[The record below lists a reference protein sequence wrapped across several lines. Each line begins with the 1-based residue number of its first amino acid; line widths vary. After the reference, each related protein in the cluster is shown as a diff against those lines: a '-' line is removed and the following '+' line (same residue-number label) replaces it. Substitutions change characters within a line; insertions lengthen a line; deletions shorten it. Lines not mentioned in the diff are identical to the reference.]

1 MDGEKRTHLWL
12 VVSVC
17 FAAFMATLDS
27 YIVTISLP
35 VIASYFGVGSGKVSW
50 VILSYVFF
58 LTSTMLIIGKL
69 SDRVGLKRIFI
80 LGFGIF
86 IVGSAVCGIAW
97 NIWVLVFF
105 RALQGMGAAMMTVP
119 CYALIPRH
127 VPAGIRGW
135 AFGLLSVAAA
145 LGLIVGGP
153 AGGMIS
159 GYLSWHWIF
168 LINVPVGIP
177 AILVAWKVLPP
188 DPREPGGRPG
198 HGFDYAGSI
207 LSFLGVLSLL
217 VALSLV
223 DAMGWKSFPV
233 IGGFFSSAVLM
244 AAFLIHESRTP
255 DPLVDLGLFSV
266 PSFSPATAGTGFAF
280 LVLAGSNFIVPFYLQ
295 LLAGLSPQHAGLVL
309 LLYSV
314 SYILVTPFA
323 GRAADRMDPA
333 LLCFAG
339 MVSAAGAFAF
349 FAVSLAWG
357 GLAPV
362 TVFLLWLGV
371 SYGLFFSPNNTLVM
385 GAVPQERQGVASGV
399 FSVISRLSIVLG
411 VSMFEAIYSGSSTG
425 LGGASA
431 GSGKNMPALEHGF
444 RAVYIFGAVFSM
456 GAAVFSASLVK
467 RKKMVK
473 SI

>member
-1 MDGEKRTHLWL
+1 MDGEKRTYFWL

-35 VIASYFGVGSGKVSW
+35 VIATYFGVGSGEVSW
-50 VILSYVFF
+50 VVLSYVFF

-80 LGFGIF
+80 LGFCIF
-86 IVGSAVCGIAW
+86 IVGSAVCGMAW
-97 NIWVLVFF
+97 NIWALVGF

-119 CYALIPRH
+119 SYALIPRH

-177 AILVAWKVLPP
+177 AILVARKVLPA
-188 DPREPGGRPG
+188 DAREPGGRPG
-198 HGFDYAGSI
+198 HGFDYVGSI
-207 LSFLGVLSLL
+207 LSFLSVLSLL

-223 DAMGWKSFPV
+223 DAMGWYSLPV
-233 IGGFFSSAVLM
+233 IGGFFGSAVLL
-244 AAFLIHESRTP
+244 AAFLVHESRTA

-266 PSFSPATAGTGFAF
+266 PSFSRASAGTGFAF

-333 LLCFAG
+333 LLCFVG

-349 FAVSLAWG
+349 FAVSLGWG
-357 GLAPV
+357 GLLPV

-411 VSMFEAIYSGSSTG
+411 VSIFAVIYSGSSAG
-425 LGGASA
+425 LGGPSA
-431 GSGKNMPALEHGF
+431 GSGKNLLALEHGF

-456 GAAVFSASLVK
+456 VAAVFSASLVK
-467 RKKMVK
+467 RKNLVK